1 MAIQGAGCVVRVTT
15 IAPTGVAE
23 ALCFVPGAT
32 INTDEQGRRT
42 LDLAVGEV
50 SVGEVSVGEGGTFA
64 GSAREI
70 NSAVDSRLGMHV
82 GEAIANLTPAE
93 IR

>member
-1 MAIQGAGCVVRVTT
+1 MRVTT

-50 SVGEVSVGEGGTFA
+50 GVGEGGTLA